1 MKKVV
6 DMMTWA
12 KDACLYWMHKNHK
25 RDMNLWVFG
34 CWGGNKYADNAKY
47 LFEYVNENY
56 HSIHAVWI
64 TAKTEI
70 IDTLANAG
78 FEAYLADTELAEKV
92 LRQAGVAFF
101 TNSLNDFGMH
111 PYLNGA
117 KICALFH
124 GVGFKN
130 ELRELD
136 NQNTLKAK
144 LKGLKHAIYDLSYT
158 DYIFT
163 TSQFAR
169 EKFYRQQYNAKLNS
183 IILTGQPRNDAL
195 FDESGKP
202 FPAEKTIL
210 YLPTFRE
217 NKEGQIRL
225 EKVINDLLTYSEL
238 NDLLKNYGYTLLIK
252 PHYLTK
258 VHKEKRLTNIQV
270 LNDSDVTDV
279 QKLLAK
285 VGMLITDYSSAIGD
299 FALLNR
305 PIIFY
310 SYDLEDYCKNSH
322 MDSAYLSILHETYVK
337 NNEELYDILSK
348 LFQEKIDYQSTAE
361 SINSYLNEQL
371 LRNGGYCRN
380 VCQYLF
386 ENENIK

>member
-1 MKKVV
+1 MQKVV

-56 HSIHAVWI
+56 PSIRAVWI
-64 TAKTEI
+64 TAKSEI
-70 IDTLANAG
+70 TDMLTRAG
-78 FEAYLADTELAEKV
+78 YEVYLSDTELAGKV

-169 EKFYRQQYNAKLNS
+169 EKFYRQQYNANLNS
-183 IILTGQPRNDAL
+183 IILTGQPMNDAL
-195 FDESGKP
+195 FDENGKP
-202 FPAEKTIL
+202 FPTKKAIL

-225 EKVINDLLTYSEL
+225 EKVINDLLTFSEL
-238 NDLLKNYGYTLLIK
+238 NDLLKNYGYTLFIK

-258 VHKEKRLTNIQV
+258 VREEKCLSNIQV
-270 LNDSDVTDV
+270 LNDSDVTDI
-279 QKLLAK
+279 QKSLAK
-285 VGMLITDYSSAIGD
+285 VGMLITDYSSVIGD

-322 MDSAYLSILHETYVK
+322 MDPAYMSVLHETYVK
-337 NNEELYDILSK
+337 NEEELYDILEK
-348 LFQEKIDYQSTAE
+348 IFQETIDYQSTVE
-361 SINSYLNEQL
+361 SINSYLNAQS

-380 VCQYLF
+380 VCQHLF
-386 ENENIK
+386 EKLDI

>member
-1 MKKVV
+1 MKKIS
-6 DMMTWA
+6 DMLTWA
-12 KDACLYWMHKNHK
+12 NDACLYWMHKNKK
-25 RDMNLWVFG
+25 RDNHLWVYG

-56 HSIHAVWI
+56 PSVRSVWI
-64 TAKTEI
+64 TARSGIKDMLTH
-70 IDTLANAG
+70 AG
-78 FEAYLADTELAEKV
+78 YEAYLTDTEMTEKV
-92 LRQAGVAFF
+92 LSQAGLAFF

-144 LKGLKHAIYDLSYT
+144 FKGLKHAIYDLSYT

-163 TSQFAR
+163 TSEFAR
-169 EKFYRQQYNAKLNS
+169 EKFHRQQYNAKLNS

-195 FDESGKP
+195 FDESRKP

-217 NKEGQIRL
+217 DKEGQIHL
-225 EKVINDLLTYSEL
+225 EEVINELLAFSGL
-238 NDLLKNYGYTLLIK
+238 NNLLRNYGYTLLIK

-258 VHKEKRLTNIQV
+258 VHKERCLSNIRV
-270 LNDSDVTDV
+270 LNDSDITDI

-285 VGMLITDYSSAIGD
+285 VGILITDYSSVIGD

-310 SYDLEDYCKNSH
+310 SYDLDHYCQNNH
-322 MDSAYLSILHETYVK
+322 MDPAYMSVLHETYVK
-337 NNEELYDILSK
+337 NKEELYDML
-348 LFQEKIDYQSTAE
+348 EKIFQANIDFLSTVE
-361 SINSYLNEQL
+361 SINSYLNAPS

-380 VCQYLF
+380 VCQHLF
-386 ENENIK
+386 EKLDL

>member
-12 KDACLYWMHKNHK
+12 KDASLYWMHKNHK
-25 RDMNLWVFG
+25 RDMSLWVFG

-56 HSIHAVWI
+56 PSIRAVWI
-64 TAKTEI
+64 TAKSEI
-70 IDTLANAG
+70 TDMLTHAG
-78 FEAYLADTELAEKV
+78 YEVYLSDTELARKV

-117 KICALFH
+117 KSCALFH

-195 FDESGKP
+195 FDENGKP
-202 FPAEKTIL
+202 FPAEKAIL

-225 EKVINDLLTYSEL
+225 EKVINDLLTFSEL
-238 NDLLKNYGYTLLIK
+238 NGLLKNYGYTLFIK

-258 VHKEKRLTNIQV
+258 VRKEKCLPNIRV
-270 LNDSDVTDV
+270 LNDSDVTDI
-279 QKLLAK
+279 QKSLAK
-285 VGMLITDYSSAIGD
+285 VGMLITDYSSVIGD

-322 MDSAYLSILHETYVK
+322 MDPAYISVLHETYAK
-337 NNEELYDILSK
+337 NKEELYAILAK
-348 LFQEKIDYQSTAE
+348 IFQEKID
-361 SINSYLNEQL
+361 
-371 LRNGGYCRN
+371 
-380 VCQYLF
+380 
-386 ENENIK
+386 

>member
-1 MKKVV
+1 MQKVV

-56 HSIHAVWI
+56 PSIRAVWI
-64 TAKTEI
+64 TAKSEI
-70 IDTLANAG
+70 TDMLTRAG
-78 FEAYLADTELAEKV
+78 YEVYLSDTELAGKV

-169 EKFYRQQYNAKLNS
+169 KKFYRQQYNAKLNS

-195 FDESGKP
+195 FDENGKP
-202 FPAEKTIL
+202 FPTKKAIL

-225 EKVINDLLTYSEL
+225 EKVINDLLTFSEL
-238 NDLLKNYGYTLLIK
+238 NDLLKNYGYTLFIK

-258 VHKEKRLTNIQV
+258 VREEKCLSNIQV
-270 LNDSDVTDV
+270 LNDSDVTDI
-279 QKLLAK
+279 QKSLAK
-285 VGMLITDYSSAIGD
+285 VGMLITDYSSVIGD

-322 MDSAYLSILHETYVK
+322 MDPAYMSVLHETYVK
-337 NNEELYDILSK
+337 NEEELYDILEK
-348 LFQEKIDYQSTAE
+348 IFQETIDYQSTVE
-361 SINSYLNEQL
+361 SINSYLNAQS

-380 VCQYLF
+380 VCQHLF
-386 ENENIK
+386 EKLDI